1 MFDRTCK
8 RCGIPF
14 EAEEAHGLCPRCL
27 VQTAIRLAEASP
39 DGVVPQSI
47 PNDADPAE
55 PSVESEP
62 PSFPQGHRLGDYE
75 LLEPIGRGG
84 MGVVYK
90 ARQISLNRI
99 VAVKML
105 LAGEYAS
112 PTVRQRFR
120 AEAEAAAG
128 LHHPNIVAIYETG
141 ESEGGLYFSMD
152 LVEGQTLAERVRG
165 APLPPRQAARYA
177 RKIAAAVHY
186 AHQKGIL
193 HRDLKPSN
201 VLIDEAD
208 EPRIT
213 DFGLA
218 KRFAVASLEPKGA
231 SASLRSPCL
240 TDTLEQVIHSEPAA
254 PRVLRIHAKTNSDH
268 SAG

>member
-1 MFDRTCK
+1 MRTALK
-8 RCGIPF
+8 FAWEMPDGI
-14 EAEEAHGLCPRCL
+14 ELQPRCKHENPAQPL
-27 VQTAIRLAEASP
+27 
-39 DGVVPQSI
+39 DGPQS
-47 PNDADPAE
+47 
-55 PSVESEP
+55 S
-62 PSFPQGHRLGDYE
+62 SFPKGYMVGDYE
-75 LLEPIGRGG
+75 LLELIGRGG

-105 LAGEYAS
+105 LAGEYTS
-112 PTVRQRFR
+112 PALRQRFR

-141 ESEGGLYFSMD
+141 VSERGLYFSME

-165 APLPPRQAARYA
+165 SPLSQSQAARYVQ
-177 RKIAAAVHY
+177 KIAVAVHY

-193 HRDLKPSN
+193 HRDIKPSN
-201 VLIDEAD
+201 VLISEID

-218 KRFAVASLEPKGA
+218 KRFEVESSPLTGA
-231 SASLRSPCL
+231 STTSSSPLDSLSTEITATGQMLGSPNFL
-240 TDTLEQVIHSEPAA
+240 PPEQISIRWGLAGPW
-254 PRVLRIHAKTNSDH
+254 SDV
-268 SAG
+268 